1 LRFPA
6 SGVAVVIVVSAP
18 SRARLIGRALEIV
31 SVFSVFVNVTF
42 AVTLVLM
49 DSYSGFKSLYTT

>member
-18 SRARLIGRALEIV
+18 SRARLIGTALEIV

-49 DSYSGFKSLYTT
+49 DLL